1 MPPFKKRAHDKSMAS
16 LKTVIFFTS
25 TLSLLQQRRA
35 SGFFRDAFELVSAKN
50 KVG

>member
-1 MPPFKKRAHDKSMAS
+1 MPPFKNQTHNKSRASI
-16 LKTVIFFTS
+16 KTVIFFTS
-25 TLSLLQQRRA
+25 TLSLLQERRV